1 MDFVFF
7 LGAAAV
13 MVFWYFVGKEFSRI
27 AAMKGH
33 TESRYFW
40 WTFLVAPIGMAM
52 VIALPNKT
60 KVVETKVIET
70 KVVEKAASSPSD
82 ELPDI

>member
-1 MDFVFF
+1 MGVWIF
-7 LGAAAV
+7 LGAIAAII
-13 MVFWYFVGKEFSRI
+13 FWFFVGKEFARI

-52 VIALPNKT
+52 VIALPHDAVKA
-60 KVVETKVIET
+60 
-70 KVVEKAASSPSD
+70 EKAAEMLD
-82 ELPDI
+82 ELPEI